1 MESVFL
7 ALRVLLSLAVVLG
20 LLWMVQRR
28 LTRKSRAAGSANLV
42 TVVARQ
48 GISQK
53 AAVVVVDALGTRYLL
68 GVTEHAVSVIG
79 SEDMPVAVPAAEA
92 FATSLSD
99 ARMGKADL
107 ALITSTTAHR
117 LPAPAGKLRGSILS
131 PAIWKQT
138 AMALRQGLS
147 R

>member
-53 AAVVVVDALGTRYLL
+53 RRSWWSMRLGTRYLL
-68 GVTEHAVSVIG
+68 GVTEHAVSVLG
-79 SEDMPVAVPAAEA
+79 TEEVPVPVPAAEA
-92 FATSLSD
+92 FAASLGE
-99 ARMGKADL
+99 ARIGKAEL

-117 LPAPAGKLRGSILS
+117 LPVPAGKLGGSILS

-138 AMALRQGLS
+138 AMALRQGRS

>member
-20 LLWMVQRR
+20 LLWLVQRR
-28 LTRKSRAAGSANLV
+28 LTRRSRAAGSANLV

-53 AAVVVVDALGTRYLL
+53 AAVVVVDALGTRYVL

-79 SEDMPVAVPAAEA
+79 TEAVPVPVPAAEA
-92 FATSLSD
+92 FAASLGD
-99 ARMGKADL
+99 ATIGKAEL
-107 ALITSTTAHR
+107 ALITSTSAHR
-117 LPAPAGKLRGSILS
+117 LPAGKLGGSILS

-138 AMALRQGLS
+138 AMALRQGRS

>member
-68 GVTEHAVSVIG
+68 GVTEHSVSVIG
-79 SEDMPVAVPAAEA
+79 TEDMPVPVAAAAA

-99 ARMGKADL
+99 ARSGKAGL
-107 ALITSTTAHR
+107 ALITSTAAHR
-117 LPAPAGKLRGSILS
+117 LPTPAGKLGGSILS
-131 PAIWKQT
+131 PTSWKQT
-138 AMALRQGLS
+138 ATALRQGLT

>member
-42 TVVARQ
+42 TVIARQ

-68 GVTEHAVSVIG
+68 GVTEHSVSVIG
-79 SEDMPVAVPAAEA
+79 TEEVPVPVPAAEA
-92 FATSLSD
+92 FAASLSD
-99 ARMGKADL
+99 AGKADL
-107 ALITSTTAHR
+107 ALITSTPAHR
-117 LPAPAGKLRGSILS
+117 LPAPAGKLGGSILS

-138 AMALRQGLS
+138 AMALRQGWS